1 MAFLYPRALFWHG
14 TIALYHYQPQEQDTG
29 TIKQFIFPAQ
39 LMFCWWLWSPLPL
52 TVEARGPRYR
62 QLYIPLGFIFT
73 TMGAKIILNILC
85 CLVFSNVALLTPL
98 LLLWVPWCQ
107 ILFLIALNKILQTM
121 SQWLTVSSVMIMNM
135 NPFIPTDQEK
145 GQVIPSSQ
153 WYYDQWPLIWP
164 RYGGQ
169 DQLSVL
175 GRRRRHRD
183 CHWGRGLAAP
193 ASRSPRDPRVGQWP
207 WPS

>member
-1 MAFLYPRALFWHG
+1 MALL
-14 TIALYHYQPQEQDTG
+14 HYCFVSLSATG
-29 TIKQFIFPAQ
+29 TGHGDYKAVYFPGSVDVLFVIMKPSSSNSWGKRPKIQTA
-39 LMFCWWLWSPLPL
+39 LHSVRF
-52 TVEARGPRYR
+52 
-62 QLYIPLGFIFT
+62 YIYHNGC
-73 TMGAKIILNILC
+73 KIILNILC

-135 NPFIPTDQEK
+135 NPFILTDQEK
-145 GQVIPSSQ
+145 GLVIPSSQ
-153 WYYDQWPLIWP
+153 WYHDQWPLIWP

-193 ASRSPRDPRVGQWP
+193 TSRSPRDPRVGQWP

>member
-52 TVEARGPRYR
+52 NSWGKRPKIQTALHSVRF
-62 QLYIPLGFIFT
+62 YIYHNGC
-73 TMGAKIILNILC
+73 KIILNILC

-135 NPFIPTDQEK
+135 NPFILTDQEK

-153 WYYDQWPLIWP
+153 W
-164 RYGGQ
+164 
-169 DQLSVL
+169 
-175 GRRRRHRD
+175 
-183 CHWGRGLAAP
+183 
-193 ASRSPRDPRVGQWP
+193 
-207 WPS
+207 